1 MKIGI
6 FVNKDH
12 QNYIPYVAFLTAQI
26 AECDNIFIHSYNN
39 ISMFD
44 DYKFYDKNV
53 FLNRYCLLDF
63 KTIQKLANKNFL
75 LNIDYNIHIPICIL
89 VKDTLNKIKK
99 DTKIFSYLSKPCK
112 FSYLTLD
119 QSIFDC
125 YNDLDASYIKFLK
138 EYFYK
143 NKPVFFKDKIY
154 YINPKT
160 QLKSVKNTHVA
171 ILNKNL
177 QVIWDD
183 KKQQWIKLTS
193 KEHIKC

>member
-12 QNYIPYVAFLTAQI
+12 QNYIPYIAFLTSQI
-26 AECDNIFIHSYNN
+26 AEYNNIFIHSYNN
-39 ISMFD
+39 VSIFS
-44 DYKFYDKNV
+44 DYNLYEKNV
-53 FLNRYCLLDF
+53 FLNRYCLLNI
-63 KTIQKLANKNFL
+63 KTIQKLANKNFIL
-75 LNIDYNIHIPICIL
+75 GIDCDIHIPICIL
-89 VKDTLNKIKK
+89 TKNTINKIGKN
-99 DTKIFSYLSKPCK
+99 TRIFSYLSKPYK

-119 QSIFDC
+119 KSVFDC
-125 YNDLDASYIKFLK
+125 YNDLDDSYIKFLK

-143 NKPVFFKDKIY
+143 NKPVFFKGKVY
-154 YINPKT
+154 YIDPKT
-160 QLKSVKNTHVA
+160 QLKNFKNTHLA

-177 QVIWDD
+177 QVIWDS